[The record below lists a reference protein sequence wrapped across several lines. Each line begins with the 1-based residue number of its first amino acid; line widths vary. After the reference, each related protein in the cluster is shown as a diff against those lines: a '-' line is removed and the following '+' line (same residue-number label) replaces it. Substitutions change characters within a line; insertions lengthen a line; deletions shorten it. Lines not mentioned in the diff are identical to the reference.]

1 MSEQPDNLPVAFPP
15 RVARAPRRGMPIAAL
30 VLAVL
35 ALGVALWQAFDGRSR
50 LDAVQQE
57 VARRLAAADASARE
71 TRLLADQAREGTRD
85 AEARLGQLE
94 ARLVETQNQRMALES
109 LYREMSSSRDEWAL
123 AEVEQILLIANQQ
136 LQLAGNVKAALIALE
151 AADAKLARLDRP
163 QLIAL
168 RRTLGQDIERLRTAP
183 HVDAVGMSLR
193 LDGIAA
199 AVDRFPLAM
208 DAHPATA
215 TPTPG
220 VPQGFW
226 KRLWHETVRDLHDL
240 VRIRDAQAPEVPLVS
255 PAQAYFLRENLRL
268 RLLGARLALL
278 ARDEAGF
285 RADLKAA
292 STWLARYYDV
302 GDKDVIAAQTA
313 LRQLAQAPV
322 SIEVPG
328 IGASL
333 EAARTLRLV
342 RERTLR

>member
-1 MSEQPDNLPVAFPP
+1 MV
-15 RVARAPRRGMPIAAL
+15 VVAL
-30 VLAVL
+30 VLAAA
-35 ALGVALWQAFDGRSR
+35 ALGVALWQAVDGRSR
-50 LDAVQQE
+50 LDAVQQD
-57 VARRLAAADASARE
+57 VARRLAAAEASARE

-109 LYREMSSSRDEWAL
+109 LYRDMSSSRDEWAL

-151 AADAKLARLDRP
+151 SADAKLARLDRP
-163 QLIAL
+163 QLTAL

-183 HVDAVGMSLR
+183 HVDTVGMSLR

-215 TPTPG
+215 AAATPE

-226 KRLWHETVRDLHDL
+226 KRLWHETMRDLHDL
-240 VRIRDAQAPEVPLVS
+240 VRIQDAQAPEVPLVS

-302 GDKDVIAAQTA
+302 GDKDVIAAQAA

-333 EAARTLRLV
+333 EAARSLRLV